1 MSKTIITNRKAYR
14 DYEVMESLECGI
26 ELKGSEVK
34 SLRAGKI
41 NLDDSFARPVRS
53 PTPALAGT
61 SNGARSEKEE
71 VFLYNAHI
79 SQYTEASYLNVDPD
93 RPRKLLL
100 HKNQIQRIIG
110 KLTQKGLT
118 LVPLKIYFND
128 RGFVKVDLALCKG
141 KKLYD
146 KRESIK
152 RRETDREMRREVKRN
167 R

>member
-1 MSKTIITNRKAYR
+1 MSKIIITNRKAYR
-14 DYEVMESLECGI
+14 DYEVLESVESGI

-34 SLRAGKI
+34 SLRAAKI
-41 NLDDSFARPVRS
+41 NLDDSFAR
-53 PTPALAGT
+53 A
-61 SNGARSEKEE
+61 EKEE

-79 SQYTEASYLNVDPD
+79 SHYTEASYLNVDPD

-100 HKNQIQRIIG
+100 HKGQIERIIG

-118 LVPLKIYFND
+118 LIPLKIYFND
-128 RGFVKVDLALCKG
+128 RGFVKVELALCKG

-152 RRETDREMRREVKRN
+152 RRETDREMRRTVKN
-167 R
+167 RRS